1 MSWPMQNELARGK
14 RKAESESV
22 TYSVAAF
29 TKQKLVEI
37 WILFRIQFAEIRDSW
52 MWVIGLAS
60 MFPFTTLLFLKF
72 YTVNPTPEMMM
83 RMITGNMV
91 FAIIVM
97 GINALAQEI
106 SFQKHQGHFMFYA
119 SLPIAKL
126 NFVIAVFI
134 RGFMTSFPSVVILA
148 VIGQLVYGIQFHY
161 SLGMIPVL
169 LLAVFSCAGIGTALG
184 FISPNHQ
191 FTNMFAQT
199 LLMVISFLSPVM
211 VTMDMLPKVLQWVA
225 YIFPTTYVAA
235 AFRELFLSGWSPDV
249 TRNVLI
255 LAGYVILSFFVI
267 LKTVQ
272 WRVE

>member
-1 MSWPMQNELARGK
+1 MENELARKKG
-14 RKAESESV
+14 EI
-22 TYSVAAF
+22 AARDLNHSAAGF
-29 TKQKLVEI
+29 MKQKLVEI

-83 RMITGNMV
+83 RIITGNMV

-148 VIGQLVYGIQFHY
+148 VIGQLVYNIQFHY

-184 FISPNHQ
+184 FVSPNHQ
-191 FTNMFAQT
+191 FTNMLAQT

-272 WRVE
+272 WRIE

>member
-1 MSWPMQNELARGK
+1 MSWHMQSEFAREK
-14 RKAESESV
+14 RRAGTEVVNHSAV
-22 TYSVAAF
+22 GF
-29 TKQKLVEI
+29 MKQKLVEI
-37 WILFRIQFAEIRDSW
+37 WILFRIQFAEIRNSW
-52 MWVIGLAS
+52 IWVIGLAS

-83 RMITGNMV
+83 RIITGNMV

-97 GINALAQEI
+97 GINAMAQEI

-126 NFVIAVFI
+126 NFVFAVFI
-134 RGFMTSFPSVVILA
+134 RGFMMSFPSVVILA

-184 FISPNHQ
+184 FVSPNHQ
-191 FTNMFAQT
+191 FTNLLSQT

-211 VTMDMLPKVLQWVA
+211 VTMDMLPKVLQWMA
-225 YIFPTTYVAA
+225 YIFPTTYVAQ
-235 AFRELFLSGWSPDV
+235 AFRELFLSGWSADV
-249 TRNVLI
+249 TQNVLI
-255 LAGYVILSFFVI
+255 LIGYVILSFFII
-267 LKTVQ
+267 LRTVK